1 MLNSNFPIHKHFLLI
16 FFRVC
21 STQPVRCEM
30 FTGKF
35 TIQYT
40 SEHKTE
46 WFPPIPGFQTT
57 RRTTTSV
64 TNWIISYK
72 GRLLAA
78 FVRLCCRRSI
88 LWKKKKMTPRH
99 DVWRQKQQLV
109 KNRCVLNSLL
119 IMDSERFRFIK
130 VDLM

>member
-1 MLNSNFPIHKHFLLI
+1 MLPINFPIHQLFLLI
-16 FFRVC
+16 YFRVC
-21 STQPVRCEM
+21 STQPVRCET
-30 FTGKF
+30 FTGRS
-35 TIQYT
+35 TTQCT
-40 SEHKTE
+40 SEPRTE

-78 FVRLCCRRSI
+78 FVRLCCPRSI
-88 LWKKKKMTPRH
+88 YKMTVRL

-109 KNRCVLNSLL
+109 KSRCVLNSLL
-119 IMDSERFRFIK
+119 IVDNEGFRFIK

>member
-21 STQPVRCEM
+21 STQPVRCET

-35 TIQYT
+35 TTQCT
-40 SEHKTE
+40 SEPRTE

-78 FVRLCCRRSI
+78 FLWLCCRRSI
-88 LWKKKKMTPRH
+88 YKMTVRH

-109 KNRCVLNSLL
+109 KSRCVLNSLL
-119 IMDSERFRFIK
+119 IVDNEGFRFIK

>member
-1 MLNSNFPIHKHFLLI
+1 MLPINFPIHQLVLLI

-21 STQPVRCEM
+21 STQPVRCET

-35 TIQYT
+35 TTQCT
-40 SEHKTE
+40 SEPRTE

-72 GRLLAA
+72 RRLLAA

-88 LWKKKKMTPRH
+88 LWKKKKMTVRH

-109 KNRCVLNSLL
+109 KSRCVLNSLL
-119 IMDSERFRFIK
+119 IVDNEGFRFIK